1 MHYIFNVDDL
11 RRIFS
16 GKNAVIKAI
25 DKKGNVTFVSLQD
38 KSTSFVY
45 TAPTILTL
53 VNYLKKVSCKSTF
66 KVEKVS
72 SGFVNRGVLVEE
84 LLKASL
90 DYLQGKPF
98 LLSYEKSLQGLSDY
112 TLSFEN
118 AKKLGIALNDNG
130 EVEIKYSNT
139 NTGANHLSNAH
150 KLKYMLMVVPSGVYN
165 VLVSPKDYENKPIS
179 YNRVYDSTSERIDIL
194 SKVLGF

>member
-16 GKNAVIKAI
+16 GKSAI
-25 DKKGNVTFVSLQD
+25 VKGVDKKDNVTLVTLQD
-38 KSTSFVY
+38 KSTAFVY

-53 VNYLKKVSCKSTF
+53 VQYLEKVGCKSTF
-66 KVEKVS
+66 KVEKVA
-72 SGFVNRGVLVEE
+72 SGFINRGTLVEE
-84 LLKASL
+84 LLKACL

-98 LLSYEKSLQGLSDY
+98 LQNYEKSLQGLSDY
-112 TLSFEN
+112 TLSIES
-118 AKKLGIALNDNG
+118 AKKLGIALNSNN
-130 EVEIKYSNT
+130 EIEIKYSNS
-139 NTGANHLSNAH
+139 NTGASHLSNAH
-150 KLKYMLMVVPSGVYN
+150 KIKYILMVVPSGVYN

-179 YNRVYDSTSERIDIL
+179 YNRAYDSTSKRIDIL

>member
-16 GKNAVIKAI
+16 GKSAVVKAI

-53 VNYLKKVSCKSTF
+53 VNYLKKVDCKSTF
-66 KVEKVS
+66 KVERVS

-139 NTGANHLSNAH
+139 NTGAGHLSNAH
-150 KLKYMLMVVPSGVYN
+150 KLKYMLMIVPSGVYN

-194 SKVLGF
+194 SKALGF